1 MAEETVATQT
11 STTIAPGIEVITPGA
26 NMFSDNAWSTDMPVV
41 AQHPNAADGGS
52 AAKPVDKP
60 TEKPAEGDD
69 EIVDELE
76 YLEKQTGYKSWDE
89 VKAIKTELE
98 QLKAKPQTAA
108 ERKFANEKSK
118 QLAEAWEAGETDKV
132 YDFLHTERQLK
143 KAAELS
149 AADAIKLHL
158 QQSNLHYKAADVED
172 VFKERYSMPK
182 KPVQRASEETE
193 EFQERMDE
201 YTERVGMIT
210 RAIERDG
217 IAAKQDLAKQITELV
232 PPEIPKREQGN
243 EGPSQEV
250 LEGRRTFVENF
261 VKSVPKELEGV
272 KGFSTTFKDDVVE
285 IPIAYEVT
293 PEEAK
298 VYKDKLEG
306 FAKNNL
312 DVNTLFSER
321 WVNKDGTVNIKQVTE
336 DLYLLDNH
344 DKIFKKIATDT
355 GMKRMEHHYK
365 STGNIKVDGKA
376 PVAPAVKTEKDA
388 QAENIDFLW
397 KNT

>member
-1 MAEETVATQT
+1 MSATTTAEPIQGLPGMQIITPEGNLFEDSGW
-11 STTIAPGIEVITPGA
+11 STTKPEAKAEPGKPEV
-26 NMFSDNAWSTDMPVV
+26 
-41 AQHPNAADGGS
+41 
-52 AAKPVDKP
+52 KPDTDKP
-60 TEKPAEGDD
+60 APTTQPDAD

-89 VKAIKTELE
+89 VKATKTELE

-232 PPEIPKREQGN
+232 PPEIPKRQEAQ
-243 EGPSQEV
+243 GPSQEA
-250 LEGRRTFVENF
+250 LDGRRAFIEGF
-261 VKSVPKELEGV
+261 VKALPKELENF
-272 KGFSTTFKDDVVE
+272 KGFNTVFKDEEVE
-285 IPIAYEVT
+285 IPISYGIS
-293 PEEAK
+293 PEEIK
-298 VYKDKLEG
+298 VYQTKLEA
-306 FAKNNL
+306 FANANL
-312 DVNTLFSER
+312 DTNTLFTER
-321 WVNKDGTVNIKQVTE
+321 WLNKDGTINASKAAE
-336 DLYLLDNH
+336 DLYVLDNL
-344 DKIFKKIATDT
+344 DKILSKVATETGNQRMKAKFKQA
-355 GMKRMEHHYK
+355 
-365 STGNIKVDGKA
+365 SNIKVDGETK
-376 PVAPAVKTEKDA
+376 VVTMNKTEKGS
-388 QAENIDFLW
+388 QAEAIDKLW
-397 KNT
+397 EQA